1 MTIKLPV
8 AADLLETDARPAWRI
23 VDADGVVIPWG
34 TVVAALNATG
44 QIAPDAETV
53 ANAILDALEGAGF
66 ALWSAYT
73 DWDGQETQ
81 RRPRPTRRPA
91 PVTAETPMRLW
102 TPTASGGY
110 RLAYVEDGQPV
121 GLMSDP
127 DTDWTLVPAAPDDIY
142 VHPAGARQY
151 QG

>member
-1 MTIKLPV
+1 MTYVLF
-8 AADLLETDARPAWRI
+8 
-23 VDADGVVIPWG
+23 
-34 TVVAALNATG
+34 
-44 QIAPDAETV
+44 
-53 ANAILDALEGAGF
+53 AIWSLACFGAGM
-66 ALWSAYT
+66 AAIIGLGMMI
-73 DWDGQETQ
+73 DK

-121 GLMSDP
+121 GLISDP